1 MSTPAPDLTVRR
13 VVRADQQRWA
23 ELFAGYRSFYEL
35 GVGSAVGVVVART
48 WEWVVGEQHGMTG
61 LVAVSREGDLVGL
74 ANLRTF
80 ARPSTGT
87 IGLYLDDLFADPAAR
102 RRGVGTAL
110 LEAAADLA
118 AQRGATVVRWIT
130 AGDNA
135 RARALYDQHAT
146 ATPWITY
153 DMPPAA
159 RA

>member
-1 MSTPAPDLTVRR
+1 MSTPDVTVRR
-13 VVRADQQRWA
+13 VVRSDQQRWA
-23 ELFAGYRSFYEL
+23 ELFAGYRGFYAL
-35 GVGSAVGVVVART
+35 GVGDEAVART
-48 WEWVVGEQHGMTG
+48 WEWVLGEQHGMTG
-61 LVAVSREGDLVGL
+61 LVAVSSEGDLVGL

-87 IGLYLDDLFADPAAR
+87 LGLYLDDLFADPAAR
-102 RRGVGTAL
+102 RKGVGTAL
-110 LEAAADLA
+110 LEAAAELA

-159 RA
+159 L